1 MLHLNKNITLGDDCM
16 LYKVNEYLRENIDEN
31 ITISTWNAKN
41 KLPLFLLEIY
51 DFYELNILG
60 NQCVIIK
67 INNDVPKINDIKKH
81 MKILKA
87 ISNDNLVFLYNTI
100 SPYRRKTLIQNRIPF
115 VVENGQMYL
124 PFLGLDLKNEAN
136 KSINSIIKFSPT
148 VQLVFLYFLYNKD
161 LALNTTELAKKLD
174 ATKMTASRALNNLY
188 SLGLLKYDIGGK
200 TGKSKNYRRI
210 DNTKYYEIGSKYLKN
225 PIYKIAYLEKT
236 AYEKACDFPIA
247 GLEGLSMNSMINPPT
262 RPIRAVSKRK
272 LHDLKDYI
280 EKDINK
286 IEDMNLMELQIWDYD
301 PMIFA
306 KNNMVDLASLVASF
320 SGVSDER
327 IEQAIEESLKG
338 ELWYKG

>member
-1 MLHLNKNITLGDDCM
+1 MLYLNKNVTLGDDCM
-16 LYKVNEYLRENIDEN
+16 LYKVNQYLRENIDEN
-31 ITISTWNAKN
+31 ITISIWNDKN

-51 DFYELNILG
+51 DFYELNILE
-60 NQCVIIK
+60 NQCVLIK

-124 PFLGLDLKNEAN
+124 PFLGLDLKNESD
-136 KSINSIIKFSPT
+136 KSINPIVKFSST

-161 LALNTTELAKKLD
+161 TALNVTELAKKLNT
-174 ATKMTASRALNNLY
+174 TKMTASRALNDLY

-210 DNTKYYEIGSKYLKN
+210 DDTKYYEIGSKYLRN
-225 PIYKIAYLEKT
+225 PIYKVVYLDKT
-236 AYEKACDFPIA
+236 AYEVASDFLIA
-247 GLEGLSMNSMINPPT
+247 GLEALSMKSMINPSK
-262 RPIRAVSKRK
+262 RSIRAISKRK

-286 IEDMNLMELQIWDYD
+286 IEDMNLMELQIWVYD
-301 PMIFA
+301 PIIFA
-306 KNNMVDLASLVASF
+306 KNNMVDLASLASSF
-320 SGVSDER
+320 NETSDER